1 MIRKLAML
9 SALAA
14 APAVAQSALADLAAI
29 DGAVE
34 QFTGVPQG
42 APGGAAMPVDRRLVW
57 RAA

>member
-29 DGAVE
+29 DRAVE
-34 QFTGVPQG
+34 QFTGVPQ
-42 APGGAAMPVDRRLVW
+42 AS
-57 RAA
+57 